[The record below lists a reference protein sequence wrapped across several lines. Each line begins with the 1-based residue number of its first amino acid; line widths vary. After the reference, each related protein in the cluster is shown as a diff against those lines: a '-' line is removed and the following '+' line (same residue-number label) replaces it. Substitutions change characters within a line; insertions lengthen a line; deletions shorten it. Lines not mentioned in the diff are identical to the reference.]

1 MAKKVHTLTKSSCIS
16 CDESIND
23 TNSIF
28 IHSTR
33 RQTHQM
39 CVDCLIGYTTPILQ
53 IITENLRK
61 RLNTDNFI
69 TCCGTYHGILRNKC
83 KEKMSVESLYY
94 RIMKI
99 KDKFPDKFVSDITRI
114 VHVSSCVY
122 LHICKNSECGVVI
135 EIDPAYYGESS
146 CACPTCKESWCLRCP
161 VTPFH
166 KDKTCLEYEVEQRNT
181 DNGKFIWDMR
191 EAGKIKFCP
200 KCRSPILKND
210 GCNKITCVGCNSHW
224 CWLCSKENIDYD
236 HFNSESSN
244 PCANKLWQ

>member
-122 LHICKNSECGVVI
+122 LHICI
-135 EIDPAYYGESS
+135 
-146 CACPTCKESWCLRCP
+146 
-161 VTPFH
+161 
-166 KDKTCLEYEVEQRNT
+166 
-181 DNGKFIWDMR
+181 
-191 EAGKIKFCP
+191 
-200 KCRSPILKND
+200 
-210 GCNKITCVGCNSHW
+210 
-224 CWLCSKENIDYD
+224 NIYI
-236 HFNSESSN
+236 
-244 PCANKLWQ
+244 